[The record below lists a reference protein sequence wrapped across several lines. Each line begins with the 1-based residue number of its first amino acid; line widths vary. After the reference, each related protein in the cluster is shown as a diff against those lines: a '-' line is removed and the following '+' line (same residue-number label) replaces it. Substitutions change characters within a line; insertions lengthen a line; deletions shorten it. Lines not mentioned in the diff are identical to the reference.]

1 MVEAVNCN
9 EVSQH
14 NEDVLPEMQAVRDD
28 AALVNQN
35 LPDET
40 NAQELDSDDKL
51 LHSSDTNSLSA
62 HNEQYTE
69 ILKAYVTNYKRSSAY
84 KRKASRYL
92 FNISMGLLI
101 ALPALVVVSVIIAM
115 LCVVFGGAKVLDL
128 LPALITALGTF
139 AGTYM
144 LIHEIIAKY
153 MFSEKEEE
161 HLTDIIDKI
170 QEYDKEIRDG
180 L

>member
-1 MVEAVNCN
+1 MVEAVNN
-9 EVSQH
+9 SEAGQQ
-14 NEDVLPEMQAVRDD
+14 NEDAMQAVRDD
-28 AALVNQN
+28 AALVNRN
-35 LPDET
+35 LPGET
-40 NAQELDSDDKL
+40 KAQELDSDEKL

-62 HNEQYTE
+62 HNEQYTD
-69 ILKAYVTNYKRSSAY
+69 ILKAYVTNYEQSAAY
-84 KRKASRYL
+84 KRIARKYL
-92 FNISMGLLI
+92 FNISMGLMI
-101 ALPALVVVSVIIAM
+101 ALPVLVVISVVMAM
-115 LCVVFGGAKVLDL
+115 LCVVLGGAEVLDL

-161 HLTDIIDKI
+161 HLANIIDRI